1 MDGIDHPLSARA
13 EFDLEDATVSFVQ
26 SRLQVD
32 PATVGVRKTFTNDVT
47 QHAFVNQQI
56 VGHPAAYELGYVLT
70 NPPSLERCP
79 RRQRR
84 RKHRIQQ
91 GQQGRLVRLFVCQT
105 Q

>member
-56 VGHPAAYELGYVLT
+56 VRHPVVYELEYALT
-70 NPPSLERCP
+70 TAPSLEWCP

-84 RKHRIQQ
+84 REHCIQQ
-91 GQQGRLVRLFVCQT
+91 S
-105 Q
+105 